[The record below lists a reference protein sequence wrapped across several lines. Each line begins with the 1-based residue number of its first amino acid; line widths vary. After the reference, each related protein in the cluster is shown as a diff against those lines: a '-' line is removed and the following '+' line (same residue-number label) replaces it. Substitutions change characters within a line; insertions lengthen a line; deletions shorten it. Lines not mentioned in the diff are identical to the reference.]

1 MSYRD
6 CISNG
11 IKEGLI
17 NEEQAAKQLELLE
30 GLERTYKG
38 QGMDPTEA
46 SKKAAKEAYEAL
58 KRDAIEKKRDLLL
71 QKKVQDDATVRIKT
85 YQNANGEGDYASAAQ
100 SIYAFDNMS
109 PDFNVEKL
117 IDVEKHFIAKMAKDI
132 LYQLRMG
139 LGGTRTKQQLATMKD
154 MMREIFNPGSTPNKN
169 AAMLA
174 KAWKEISEQL
184 RL

>member
-1 MSYRD
+1 VSYRD

-58 KRDAIEKKRDLLL
+58 KRDTIEKKNEIYYY
-71 QKKVQDDATVRIKT
+71 KKKYKMTLRQD
-85 YQNANGEGDYASAAQ
+85 
-100 SIYAFDNMS
+100 
-109 PDFNVEKL
+109 
-117 IDVEKHFIAKMAKDI
+117 
-132 LYQLRMG
+132 
-139 LGGTRTKQQLATMKD
+139 
-154 MMREIFNPGSTPNKN
+154 
-169 AAMLA
+169 
-174 KAWKEISEQL
+174 
-184 RL
+184 

>member
-1 MSYRD
+1 VSYRD

-58 KRDAIEKKRDLLL
+58 KRDTIEKKTRFIIT
-71 QKKVQDDATVRIKT
+71 KK
-85 YQNANGEGDYASAAQ
+85 S
-100 SIYAFDNMS
+100 
-109 PDFNVEKL
+109 
-117 IDVEKHFIAKMAKDI
+117 
-132 LYQLRMG
+132 
-139 LGGTRTKQQLATMKD
+139 TR
-154 MMREIFNPGSTPNKN
+154 
-169 AAMLA
+169 
-174 KAWKEISEQL
+174 
-184 RL
+184 